1 MKIQKRFLRKYKD
14 KNYYKYMVNLPPMI
28 IKEAG
33 LEYGQE
39 LEIAV
44 EKGRIV
50 LKKKSKQ
57 K

>member
-1 MKIQKRFLRKYKD
+1 
-14 KNYYKYMVNLPPMI
+14 MI